1 MTYLKSWEEFQKAA
15 EKLYLQNPT
24 KARYNISY
32 RHNKGLV
39 ALKMTDDATC
49 LQYKTENQQELRKM
63 EMFLNDLMRHM
74 ASNEN

>member
-1 MTYLKSWEEFQKAA
+1 MTYLKSLEEFEKAA
-15 EKLYLQNPT
+15 ERLYLQNPM

-39 ALKMTDDATC
+39 CLKMTDDVTC
-49 LQYKTENQQELRKM
+49 LQYKTENQQELRKL
-63 EMFLNDLMRHM
+63 EIFLNNLMRHM